1 MSEIRVTVQLPGI
14 GEFLKK
20 HFPVTLVPIEQFR
33 EADYFVGDTCTYHI
47 DAFKGV
53 RVLCTA
59 ENHHVD
65 LNRFDYCLTHDY
77 VENDRCH
84 RLPYWHYVTLDN
96 SADRE
101 YLMGNRPKVTPEQLV
116 ETQPEFCSFV
126 CRNPKGKERNALVR
140 ALMKV
145 RRVNCAGPFMNNTG
159 SLLPYGE
166 KQNYQRRHCFSMA
179 YENES
184 YPGYQ
189 TEKII
194 DAFVSGSIPI
204 YWGNTLVAKEF
215 NPASF
220 VNAHDFRR
228 REDLVDYLVKLADDP
243 VRRAE
248 MINCNI
254 LQDSDVF
261 TKCDKELVDFF
272 SRIFERGPG
281 AIQRTP
287 FQRFMGVLQQFYG
300 HGLFRTIRYTSRRLR
315 GKW

>member
-1 MSEIRVTVQLPGI
+1 MNEIRVTVQLKSI
-14 GEFLKK
+14 EVFLKN
-20 HFPVTLVPIEQFR
+20 HFPVTIVPLEQFQ
-33 EADYFVGDTCTYHI
+33 EADYFIGDTCTNHI
-47 DAFKGV
+47 DHFKGV

-84 RLPYWHYVTLDN
+84 RMPYWYVSVLHHPGYRD
-96 SADRE
+96 
-101 YLMGNRPKVTPEQLV
+101 YLLGNRPKLTPEQLV

-140 ALMKV
+140 DLMKV

-159 SLLPYGE
+159 SILPYGE
-166 KQNYQRRHCFSMA
+166 KHNYQRRHCFSMA

-184 YPGYQ
+184 SPGYQ

-204 YWGNTLVAKEF
+204 YWGNPLVTKEF

-228 REDLVDYLVKLADDP
+228 RSDLVKHLVQLADDP
-243 VRRAE
+243 VRRAD
-248 MINCNI
+248 MINCDI
-254 LQDSDVF
+254 LQDADVF
-261 TKCDKELVDFF
+261 AKGDKALVDFF

-287 FQRFMGVLQQFYG
+287 FQRFMGVAQQFYG
-300 HGLFRTIRYTSRRLR
+300 HGLFRTIRYASRRLR